1 MDKKNLFSQEALDK
15 LKTPEKLDTLL
26 HVTDSL
32 SWMAVISIMLLLIG
46 VVIWSVMGSFTV
58 KAEGMGMVM
67 DSGGIV
73 AVTHTGG
80 GSISELKVSPGEKI
94 KEGEIVATIQGNT
107 EGGVFSAYS
116 GIVEEV
122 PVRTGNVINAGA
134 IICTV
139 RLTDKSNEL
148 SGVFYVPV
156 SESKKIQPGMTI
168 QLSPSGVD
176 VQSSGSLIGI
186 VRNVSNYPVNTAT
199 IQRTLVNDEI
209 PQMINHTYN
218 SAVAEVRFDLVKDDK
233 DESGYLWTS
242 VVGKH
247 EKITPGTFVS
257 GFIVIDR
264 QPPIE
269 KVFYKFSQ
277 WLRNR

>member
-32 SWMAVISIMLLLIG
+32 SWMAVISIMLLLTG

-122 PVRTGNVINAGA
+122 PVRTGNVINAGE

-233 DESGYLWTS
+233 DESGY
-242 VVGKH
+242 
-247 EKITPGTFVS
+247 
-257 GFIVIDR
+257 
-264 QPPIE
+264 
-269 KVFYKFSQ
+269 
-277 WLRNR
+277 

>member
-32 SWMAVISIMLLLIG
+32 SWMAVISIMLLLTG

-94 KEGEIVATIQGNT
+94 KEGEIVAAIQGNT

-122 PVRTGNVINAGA
+122 PVRTGNVINAG
-134 IICTV
+134 ISSPCS
-139 RLTDKSNEL
+139 LYNQDLGSMDKA
-148 SGVFYVPV
+148 GGYHPV
-156 SESKKIQPGMTI
+156 DCK
-168 QLSPSGVD
+168 
-176 VQSSGSLIGI
+176 
-186 VRNVSNYPVNTAT
+186 
-199 IQRTLVNDEI
+199 
-209 PQMINHTYN
+209 
-218 SAVAEVRFDLVKDDK
+218 
-233 DESGYLWTS
+233 
-242 VVGKH
+242 
-247 EKITPGTFVS
+247 
-257 GFIVIDR
+257 GFINICAIR
-264 QPPIE
+264 LMAS
-269 KVFYKFSQ
+269 SQ
-277 WLRNR
+277 RDNK

>member
-15 LKTPEKLDTLL
+15 LKTPENLDTLL

-32 SWMAVISIMLLLIG
+32 SWMAVISIMLLLTG

-94 KEGEIVATIQGNT
+94 KEGEIVATVQGNT

-122 PVRTGNVINAGA
+122 PVRTGNVINAGE